1 MTHQHSQGQHHHH
14 DVPTNYNRIFIIGVL
29 LNVLFVA
36 VEATF
41 GLILG
46 SLALLADAGHNLS
59 DVLGLLLA
67 WGGHLLAQ
75 RPPSQRFTY
84 GLRRSSILAALL
96 NGIILLVAMG
106 AIAWEAV
113 RRFWEPAP
121 VPGLALVIVAS
132 VGIIING
139 LTAWLFMA
147 GREQDLNLRGAFWH
161 MAADTLVSVGVV
173 ITGIAILL
181 TGWLWFDP
189 VISLMIVVVVVV
201 GTWQLLKGTLSLAL
215 DAVPANIEPRAVRQ
229 FLRELPQ
236 VQQVHDLHIWAMSTT
251 EVAMTAHLVMPTGH
265 PCDRFLTAASHQL
278 EDQFGIHHA
287 TIQIEIG
294 DSEAPCHLE
303 AENQV

>member
-1 MTHQHSQGQHHHH
+1 MTHQHSHGHHH
-14 DVPTNYNRIFIIGVL
+14 DVPTNYNQIFVIGVL
-29 LNVLFVA
+29 LNVVFVA

-41 GLILG
+41 GLVLG

-96 NGIILLVAMG
+96 NGVILLVAMG
-106 AIAWEAV
+106 AIAWEAI

-121 VPGLALVIVAS
+121 VPGLALIVVAG

-147 GREQDLNLRGAFWH
+147 GRDRDLNLRGAFWH

-173 ITGIAILL
+173 IAGIAILL

-189 VISLMIVVVVVV
+189 VISLIIVAVVVV
-201 GTWQLLKGTLSLAL
+201 GAWQLLKGTLSLAL
-215 DAVPANIEPRAVRQ
+215 DAVPANIEPKAVRE

-251 EVAMTAHLVMPTGH
+251 EVAMTAHLVMPSGH
-265 PCDRFLTAASHQL
+265 PGDRFLTDTSHHL
-278 EDQFGIHHA
+278 EDQFGIQHA

-303 AENQV
+303 AEHQV